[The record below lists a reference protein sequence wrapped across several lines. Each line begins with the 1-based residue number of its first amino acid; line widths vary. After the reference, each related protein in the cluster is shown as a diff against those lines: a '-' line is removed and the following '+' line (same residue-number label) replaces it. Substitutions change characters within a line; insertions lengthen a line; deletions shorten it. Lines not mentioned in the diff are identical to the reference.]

1 MLKLMKKLNNYKCW
15 GLFFNGL
22 FLLGNYFDLF
32 PEFIKGL
39 FAGLG
44 ITLILLGIYSEN
56 HDISKF
62 KNYKKN
68 LLKNLLSKQ

>member
-1 MLKLMKKLNNYKCW
+1 MKKLNNYICW

-22 FLLGNYFDLF
+22 FILGNKFDLF

-56 HDISKF
+56 HDISKL
-62 KNYKKN
+62 KSYKKDI
-68 LLKNLLSKQ
+68 